1 MVPRIPWEGRHRG
14 RRYICVGEWQE
25 TERWQIL
32 TDSKGNMG
40 KLDTAAPTHASK
52 KTVLVKQKITH
63 RKEGPSDLA
72 PMRRCGTAES
82 VNLRLEGS

>member
-52 KTVLVKQKITH
+52 KTVLVKQRSLTE
-63 RKEGPSDLA
+63 RKARAIWRPCAGVGLLK
-72 PMRRCGTAES
+72 
-82 VNLRLEGS
+82 V

>member
-40 KLDTAAPTHASK
+40 KLDTAAYSCLEEDGTSK
-52 KTVLVKQKITH
+52 AKITH